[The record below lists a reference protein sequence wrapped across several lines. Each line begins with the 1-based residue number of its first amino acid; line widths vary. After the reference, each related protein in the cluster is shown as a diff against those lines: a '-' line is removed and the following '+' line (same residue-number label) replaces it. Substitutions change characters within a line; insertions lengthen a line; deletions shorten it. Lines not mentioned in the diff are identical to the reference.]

1 MLFLQYPL
9 YRERLYWK
17 ISFGAEKI
25 VRFMEYLLCDCPLY
39 RDFSI
44 TVNLRSTCSKR
55 HCRLIEVSALETFH
69 CILSWSVGFPIN
81 LKNDRMSQAYFQK
94 KRLEICYLEY
104 IWNLLTEDQSRKV
117 ELFEVIHTVRSYPSL
132 RLNTYWKVWC
142 MKMPAL
148 DLFSGLANN

>member
-55 HCRLIEVSALETFH
+55 HCRLIEVSALYRVRFRD
-69 CILSWSVGFPIN
+69 IPL
-81 LKNDRMSQAYFQK
+81 YFV
-94 KRLEICYLEY
+94 LECRI
-104 IWNLLTEDQSRKV
+104 S
-117 ELFEVIHTVRSYPSL
+117 H
-132 RLNTYWKVWC
+132 
-142 MKMPAL
+142 
-148 DLFSGLANN
+148 